1 MGAVIVTVYIERGRC
16 YPYTSKRIRLIVISG
31 SDESKKKSVYRK
43 IRQFAQMI
51 HEFCLAKI
59 KNKNVL

>member
-31 SDESKKKSVYRK
+31 SDESKKNLFIGKKAICTDDS
-43 IRQFAQMI
+43 
-51 HEFCLAKI
+51 
-59 KNKNVL
+59 

>member
-31 SDESKKKSVYRK
+31 WVKVKKSLYRK